1 MDTSV
6 EIQGIMQYMECKDS
20 ELHRHII
27 NKYNKIVL
35 IRSGHLIY
43 ITMLKWRDKKHARL
57 LQSRFLTANHSE
69 YI

>member
-27 NKYNKIVL
+27 SHQQV
-35 IRSGHLIY
+35 
-43 ITMLKWRDKKHARL
+43 
-57 LQSRFLTANHSE
+57 Q
-69 YI
+69 